1 MSAERDAEG
10 MTMTT
15 NDEVTELCN
24 DYLRRAEAADVL
36 ARGYAEDDDIVPHA
50 RCSGKASA
58 YRHAAEL
65 LRASPLAAEV
75 ARVRSLLGAAARGEL
90 PRCGGCR
97 ALATAYLGGEGAIGR
112 CDACFAREM
121 RLGGVDPREWH
132 ALPHAAAL
140 RAAMAK
146 GGAT

>member
-1 MSAERDAEG
+1 MSDDVRCPTCDLPLPTAAQWETMRGGEG
-10 MTMTT
+10 IG
-15 NDEVTELCN
+15 LCWADGAAKCN
-24 DYLRRAEAADVL
+24 GARVDWRGRA
-36 ARGYAEDDDIVPHA
+36 
-50 RCSGKASA
+50 
-58 YRHAAEL
+58 
-65 LRASPLAAEV
+65 LAAE
-75 ARVRSLLGAAARGEL
+75 ALLGAAARGEL

>member
-1 MSAERDAEG
+1 MSDDVRCPTCDLPLPTAAQWETMRGGEG
-10 MTMTT
+10 
-15 NDEVTELCN
+15 VGLCWAAGACRGARI
-24 DYLRRAEAADVL
+24 DWRGRA
-36 ARGYAEDDDIVPHA
+36 
-50 RCSGKASA
+50 
-58 YRHAAEL
+58 
-65 LRASPLAAEV
+65 LAAE
-75 ARVRSLLGAAARGEL
+75 ALLGAAARGEL